1 MAKAVRPGIE
11 SYNIYMTPKST
22 NKHQSTISVV
32 ILNWNGAG
40 VTYDC
45 LRSLQQQTY
54 KPKEIIVVDNGST
67 DGSDKYIAQHF
78 KFAKVLKQPT
88 NLGFAGGVN
97 VGIKASTS
105 DYVMLLNNDATCEP
119 NCLQEL
125 VQTARANRADIT
137 QAVIVTAS
145 GKLIDSVGDEYTTWG
160 LPFPGLRNESVDKL
174 PKVDKAIFSA
184 SGGASL
190 YKKSIFRS
198 IDYFDEHFF
207 AYYEDVDISMRAQL
221 QGKSIW
227 LSTKAIVHHKMNYT
241 SDKMPGLGREMTI
254 RNSIY
259 IFWKDLPYPLNLKVF
274 PRFLYAN
281 WRMTGSAMV
290 KGHPWRAI
298 RAHLVA
304 IKNTKYLLKTRKTIQ
319 ANSKLSSQE
328 FEALLSKKNPFKA
341 VKKI

>member
-1 MAKAVRPGIE
+1 MKNTV
-11 SYNIYMTPKST
+11 
-22 NKHQSTISVV
+22 SVV

-45 LRSLQQQTY
+45 LRSLQKQTY

-67 DGSDKYIAQHF
+67 DGSDKYIQQHF

-105 DYVMLLNNDATCEP
+105 DFVMLLNNDATCEP
-119 NCLQEL
+119 TCIEEL
-125 VQTARANRADIT
+125 VQTAKANRADIT
-137 QAVIVTAS
+137 QAVIVTNS
-145 GKLIDSVGDEYTTWG
+145 GKLIDSAGDEYTIWG
-160 LPFPGLRNESVDKL
+160 LPYPGLRNQSVDKL
-174 PKVDKAIFSA
+174 PKVDKSIFSA

-190 YKKSIFRS
+190 YKKSIFKS
-198 IDYFDEHFF
+198 VGYFDEHFF

-221 QGKSIW
+221 QRKNIW
-227 LSTKAIVHHKMNYT
+227 LSTKAIVHHKMNY
-241 SDKMPGLGREMTI
+241 SSNRVPGLGREMSI

-259 IFWKDLPYPLNLKVF
+259 IFWKDLPYPLNLKIF

-281 WRMTGSAMV
+281 WRITASAMLH
-290 KGHPWRAI
+290 GHPWRAI

-304 IKNTKYLLKTRKTIQ
+304 ITKTPYLLRSRKAIQ
-319 ANSKLSSQE
+319 GSRKLTAKE
-328 FEALLSKKNPFKA
+328 FEDLLSKQNPFNLYKNILNKS
-341 VKKI
+341 KKYD